1 MLRIRYRNARECAQR
16 FRAWQIIYGSAL
28 TESFRNGEATLCWP
42 FPDDYNPPKTK
53 EAANWWLPFI

>member
-1 MLRIRYRNARECAQR
+1 MHANVHSGSGVA
-16 FRAWQIIYGSAL
+16 IIYGSAL

-53 EAANWWLPFI
+53 EAAN